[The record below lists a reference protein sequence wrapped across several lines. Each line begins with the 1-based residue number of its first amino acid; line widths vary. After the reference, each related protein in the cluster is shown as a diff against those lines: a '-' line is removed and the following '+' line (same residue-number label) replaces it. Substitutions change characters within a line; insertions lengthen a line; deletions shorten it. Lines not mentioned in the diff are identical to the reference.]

1 VTVFVFPAMDD
12 GQPPEKIFVQKKK
25 GVVVNMIPCTL
36 EVNGKKIELEF
47 MQKEAEIFNSFRL
60 LLSRK
65 YGSSSPDELQQVIR
79 LVTEAI
85 VEAKIAMVQV
95 KYLDDKTKEDLL
107 AAASEVVWQESYYSE
122 FKDKS
127 AKILA
132 PY

>member
-1 VTVFVFPAMDD
+1 
-12 GQPPEKIFVQKKK
+12 
-25 GVVVNMIPCTL
+25 
-36 EVNGKKIELEF
+36 
-47 MQKEAEIFNSFRL
+47 
-60 LLSRK
+60 
-65 YGSSSPDELQQVIR
+65 
-79 LVTEAI
+79 
-85 VEAKIAMVQV
+85 MVQV